1 MATRPFTKPFARRMR
16 FRSLPAALVER
27 PLRGTELALLAATLL
42 AGGTL
47 YCFLYCLIA
56 FPPMHG
62 ELMNVN
68 YSAAW
73 AAFTFLPW
81 LLPLEICKR
90 HFLRGAPPSRALV
103 AALVATGAALALS
116 VTAEQLANSWWDV
129 HTRAFTF
136 QAADR
141 LAPLLM
147 TAVLLRAAYL
157 KMNTSASAED
167 GFQIGKE
174 RADLAGLPAPDKI
187 DWIVAAGNYV
197 EIQAGSRL
205 LIRRLTMRQV
215 EAMLDPTR
223 FVRIP
228 RSTIVNRDR
237 IAAIGP
243 GLRVRLGDG
252 TSLRVGHLYRSNVER
267 LRSDPSLGL
276 VT

>member
-1 MATRPFTKPFARRMR
+1 MASGHSKELPSIARL
-16 FRSLPAALVER
+16 RSSAVGLLER
-27 PLRGTELALLAATLL
+27 PLHGAELAILSAVLVAA
-42 AGGTL
+42 GTL

-62 ELMNVN
+62 ELMNVS

-90 HFLRGAPPSRALV
+90 RFLRGAPPSRALV
-103 AALVATGAALALS
+103 AALAAIGAALALS
-116 VTAEQLANSWWDV
+116 VTAEQLADSWWDV

-141 LAPLLM
+141 LAAILI
-147 TAVLLRAAYL
+147 TGVLLRAAYL
-157 KMNTSASAED
+157 RMNTSASAED
-167 GFQIGKE
+167 GFPIGEEK
-174 RADLAGLPAPDKI
+174 ADHAGLPAPDKI
-187 DWIVAAGNYV
+187 DWITAAGNYV

-215 EAMLDPTR
+215 EAMLDPAH
-223 FVRIP
+223 FVRIH